1 MKKATRVITLLC
13 AALLAASCLS
23 GCEKKETVK
32 SPLDPK
38 NPTSITVWNYYN
50 GAQLATFNEMVGS
63 FNETRGKELGIVVSS
78 VSQGSVN
85 DLQTNVMNAV
95 AGKVGAEEVPNIFAA
110 YADTAFELDQQGV
123 LVDLAGY
130 LTEEQRAL
138 YIDGYI
144 TEGDFGNSGS
154 IKIFPI
160 AKSTELFLLNE
171 TDWQTFAD
179 ATGASTQDFSTMEGL
194 VDTAQRYYEWTDSLT
209 EAPNDGKAFYGRDA
223 MANYFLIGGMQL
235 GCEIFSMENGK
246 AVINFDHD
254 TVRTLWDNYYVPFV
268 KGYFASSGRFRS
280 DDIKTGNILSFTG
293 SSSGATFFPKKVAT
307 GEEEHEITMRAF
319 PAPQFAGSPGYAV
332 QQGAGMVVTKKSEA
346 EIAAS
351 MEFLLWF
358 TQDERNIAFSLGS
371 GYLPVT
377 KTANTK
383 QAIELHG
390 GQIDGAVSQILDA
403 ALETVLE
410 NTLYTTKAFQNGV
423 AARSILDT
431 CLSDQAAAD
440 RALVKQGLEA
450 GKSLE
455 EATAEFTTD
464 QYFEQWYQQVLTQLN
479 QLEI

>member
-1 MKKATRVITLLC
+1 MKKTARVLSFLC
-13 AALLAASCLS
+13 AGVMAVCCLGGCGKKQAAAP
-23 GCEKKETVK
+23 V
-32 SPLDPK
+32 LDPG
-38 NPTSITVWNYYN
+38 NPIPISVWTYYN
-50 GAQLATFNEMVGS
+50 GAQLTAFNELVDS
-63 FNETRGKELGIVVSS
+63 FNQTRGKELGIVVSS
-78 VSQGSVN
+78 FSQGSVS

-95 AGKVGAEEVPNIFAA
+95 NGKVGAEEVPNIFAA
-110 YADTAFELDQQGV
+110 YADTAYEIDRMGQ
-123 LVDLAGY
+123 LVDFSPY
-130 LTEEQRAL
+130 LTQEQRAL
-138 YIDGYI
+138 YIDGYL
-144 TEGDFGNSGS
+144 TEGDFDGSGS

-171 TDWQTFAD
+171 TDWQVFAD
-179 ATGASTQDFSTMEGL
+179 ATGAEFQDFATVEGL
-194 VDTAQRYYEWTDSLT
+194 VDTAQRYYDWTDSLT
-209 EAPNDGKAFYGRDA
+209 PEPNDGKAFYGRDA
-223 MANYFLIGGMQL
+223 MANYFLISGMQL
-235 GCEIFSMENGK
+235 GCEIFSIQDGK
-246 AVINFDHD
+246 AVINFDRD
-254 TVRTLWDNYYVPFV
+254 VVRKIWDAYYIPFI
-268 KGYFASSGRFRS
+268 KGYFAASGRFRS
-280 DDIKTGNILSFTG
+280 DDIKTGNVISFTG

-403 ALETVLE
+403 ALETVQE